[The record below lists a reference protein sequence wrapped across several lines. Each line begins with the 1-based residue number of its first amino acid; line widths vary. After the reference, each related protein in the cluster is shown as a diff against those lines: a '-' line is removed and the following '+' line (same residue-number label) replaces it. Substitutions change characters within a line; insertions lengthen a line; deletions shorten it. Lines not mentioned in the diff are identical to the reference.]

1 MGAQRLTKAKPQ
13 RRNAAKPSKPKKP
26 PQATINKPFV
36 DGIQS
41 MMNQIGE
48 ANLVSHSASDG
59 DAAPVHGS
67 PGRPQGAKNV
77 QRDEVDVAVP
87 RCKVCK
93 STRRKPYG
101 QPVVQIAAG
110 TDVNDQPY
118 THVIAR
124 PTECCDCGQARRDI
138 SYENHPN
145 LSADELLNRL
155 VKKRGKR

>member
-13 RRNAAKPSKPKKP
+13 RRPAAKPSKPKKP

-41 MMNQIGE
+41 MMNQIG
-48 ANLVSHSASDG
+48 SDISTG
-59 DAAPVHGS
+59 SSEVQPVGS
-67 PGRPQGAKNV
+67 GAPGRPQGAKNV

>member
-1 MGAQRLTKAKPQ
+1 MTKAKPQ
-13 RRNAAKPSKPKKP
+13 RRPAAKPSKSKKP

-48 ANLVSHSASDG
+48 ANSVSHSASEG
-59 DAAPVHGS
+59 DAAPVQGS

-77 QRDEVDVAVP
+77 QRDEVDVAVS

-101 QPVVQIAAG
+101 HPVVQIAAG